1 MNAMIMDREDP
12 DRWESVSHVA
22 ASKIA
27 MVTTQL
33 AERLAAEWNVTP
45 TVTVSLTN
53 VEVEHGIIDDVAA
66 IVSDPDQQ
74 TETVIIALK
83 AVLVIFLSFIVTIS
97 NAVVIHVMRLDRSLH
112 TVGNLFTASLAIADL
127 CVGIFVIPFNIFDIL
142 SVRGWQAHPNAVRS
156 IWITLDYFFTTSS
169 IMNLVLLNLDRFWSI
184 TSPIKYIRQR
194 TRRRA
199 LLLIACVW
207 GVPVVFIVGPATTW
221 KFAFT
226 NVPVPSRTVF
236 VDYTVGSWLM
246 AAGAVF
252 IYIIPLFILCAIYSQ
267 IYRAIHRRSKM
278 DVGRSSIASSAM
290 STRPGS
296 SRRDSES
303 QHNFITEH
311 ELQRLKGIYE
321 KTVRR
326 ERGERQLMAMIRR
339 RSRGYGTGAR
349 EIRRYASIDE
359 EDHEVHGDENEE
371 NEVNDRN
378 EDQELGDGCSI
389 YEGVNDHSAPSSDG
403 KLADA
408 ESNDA
413 EHDDDD
419 DDGSIG
425 PYEIREGEKEALMTS
440 LKNIENEHR
449 LSIIGT
455 QREDTEISI
464 SPITRAR
471 KRIDRMSIDSAT
483 NSPKPHLSPCSL
495 KPDRLE
501 CDLFSNGMVMCPNC
515 PNSRG
520 SSRGSSP
527 NRRLGTSM
535 DDTCESMN
543 RLNRSPAKTQP
554 PSIPTTPERAT
565 TVTSNSQPNT
575 DQNVPLHQNGDVMH
589 CNGILQKAFT
599 ESILTS
605 MQESSFTT
613 SSENIETSP
622 RSDERSISPT
632 ESDHVILSDIES
644 DTGLPTSPKQRTSF
658 SFDLINEVTHCR
670 CNNVVIDPR
679 PSSRSLSYPKN
690 DNRNS
695 LTFPMD
701 VSSMNGFRSRVRKS
715 LSSSL
720 TALGGR
726 GSKALM
732 LLRKQDKAAKQL
744 GIILTCL
751 IVCWTP
757 YFFQVLLYSFMYDVS
772 NTTAMTIAV
781 YLGYAHSF
789 FNPVLYALFNLRF
802 QRAFRHVL
810 CGCCLRTET
819 SPRLPCSVPP
829 SLI

>member
-1 MNAMIMDREDP
+1 MNVMIMDREET

-45 TVTVSLTN
+45 TVTQTNLEMQHDLT
-53 VEVEHGIIDDVAA
+53 HDVAA
-66 IVSDPDQQ
+66 ILNDDTSIDHQ
-74 TETVIIALK
+74 TETAIIVLK
-83 AVLVIFLSFIVTIS
+83 AVLVIFLAFLVTLS
-97 NAVVIHVMRLDRSLH
+97 NSVVIHVMRLDRSLH

-127 CVGIFVIPFNIFDIL
+127 CVGIFVIPFNVFDIL
-142 SVRGWQAHPNAVRS
+142 SVPGWQAHPNAARS
-156 IWITLDYFFTTSS
+156 IWITMDYFFTTAS

-199 LLLIACVW
+199 LLLISCVW
-207 GVPVVFIVGPATTW
+207 GVPVVFICGPATTW

-236 VDYTVGSWLM
+236 VSFSVGSWLM

-252 IYIIPLFILCAIYSQ
+252 IYIIPLFVLCAIYSQ

-326 ERGERQLMAMIRR
+326 ERGERQLMAIIRR

-359 EDHEVHGDENEE
+359 EDHEVRGDENEE
-371 NEVNDRN
+371 NEA
-378 EDQELGDGCSI
+378 EDHHEDHGSGEGGSI
-389 YEGVNDHSAPSSDG
+389 FEGVNYNSAPSSDG

-413 EHDDDD
+413 EHDDD
-419 DDGSIG
+419 GSIG
-425 PYEIREGEKEALMTS
+425 PYEIREGEKKALMTRVD
-440 LKNIENEHR
+440 NTENEHR
-449 LSIIGT
+449 IPILGT
-455 QREDTEISI
+455 NREDTELNV
-464 SPITRAR
+464 SPIIRAR
-471 KRIDRMSIDSAT
+471 RKIDRMSIDSAIS
-483 NSPKPHLSPCSL
+483 NPKPHLSPHSL
-495 KPDRLE
+495 NPDRLE

-527 NRRLGTSM
+527 NRRLGASV
-535 DDTCESMN
+535 DSTCESMN
-543 RLNRSPAKTQP
+543 RLNRSPAKNQP
-554 PSIPTTPERAT
+554 PSLPTTPERAVT
-565 TVTSNSQPNT
+565 ETSNLQPNT
-575 DQNVPLHQNGDVMH
+575 DQIVPLRQNGDVMH
-589 CNGILQKAFT
+589 CNGIVQKPFT

-632 ESDHVILSDIES
+632 ESDHVILSDIDS
-644 DTGLPTSPKQRTSF
+644 DTRLPDSPKRRTSF

-670 CNNVVIDPR
+670 CNTVVGSR
-679 PSSRSLSYPKN
+679 RTTSRSLSYPKG
-690 DNRNS
+690 DNSTS

-715 LSSSL
+715 LTSSF
-720 TALGGR
+720 TALSGR

-757 YFFQVLLYSFMYDVS
+757 YFFQVLLYSFMYDVI
-772 NTTAMTIAV
+772 NITAMTISV

-789 FNPVLYALFNLRF
+789 LNPVLYALFNLRF

-810 CGCCLRTET
+810 CACCVRTQT